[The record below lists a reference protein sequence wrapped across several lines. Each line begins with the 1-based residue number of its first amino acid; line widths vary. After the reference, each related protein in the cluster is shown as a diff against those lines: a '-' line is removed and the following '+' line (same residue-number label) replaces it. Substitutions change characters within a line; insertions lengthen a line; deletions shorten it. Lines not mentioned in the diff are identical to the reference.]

1 MILMKYVVE
10 FKDDIYQETVEFHA
24 RTHDYLQEKV
34 KQWMEDD
41 GRFVEGDVYSDAGR
55 YLLTIYL

>member
-1 MILMKYVVE
+1 MKYVVE
-10 FKDDIYQETVEFHA
+10 FKDDIDRETVEFNA
-24 RTHDYLQEKV
+24 RTHDHLKEKV

-41 GRFVEGDVYSDAGR
+41 GRFIEGAVYSDAGR

>member
-1 MILMKYVVE
+1 MKYVVE
-10 FKDDIYQETVEFHA
+10 FKDDIEQETVEFHA
-24 RTHDYLQEKV
+24 RTHDRLKKKV

-41 GRFVEGDVYSDAGR
+41 GRFIEGAVYSDAGR

>member
-1 MILMKYVVE
+1 MKYVVE
-10 FKDDIYQETVEFHA
+10 FKDEAELETVEFHA
-24 RTHDYLQEKV
+24 RTHDNLKEEV